1 MAVPQGPGMNASSDS
16 SPGHIA
22 GAADRSPPFRFY
34 DNRRKYLAFVTSCNE
49 KSANARRT
57 AHEASPS
64 RTHTKVAPALLEL
77 AHI

>member
-1 MAVPQGPGMNASSDS
+1 MNASSDS

-57 AHEASPS
+57 AHVVIWPERSGCENS
-64 RTHTKVAPALLEL
+64 T
-77 AHI
+77 I